1 MAQRNPK
8 AAKKAPTNPKPGRPS
23 TYTAKVADT
32 ICERIADGESLR
44 SICRD
49 ESMPDKA
56 TVFRWLDS
64 KPEFRD
70 QYARAREEQADTL
83 ADEIVTIADEE
94 CTMVRAA
101 KHPTAAKDDEAEL
114 EVVFDSTAVARNKL
128 RVDARKWVAA
138 KLKPKVYGNA
148 VTVKGDPNNP
158 LQVRRAQDFS
168 DDELAAM
175 AVTGASNG

>member
-1 MAQRNPK
+1 MAQRTPK
-8 AAKKAPTNPKPGRPS
+8 RATKANQPAKPGRPS
-23 TYTAKVADT
+23 TFTEKVART

-49 ESMPDKA
+49 DAMPDKS
-56 TVFRWLDS
+56 TVFRWLDE

-138 KLKPKVYGNA
+138 KLKPRVYGNA
-148 VTVKGDPNNP
+148 VTVKGDPHNP
-158 LQVRRAQDFS
+158 LQVRRAQDLS
-168 DDELAAM
+168 DDELAAL
-175 AVTGASNG
+175 AVGASNG

>member
-1 MAQRNPK
+1 MAQRKPG
-8 AAKKAPTNPKPGRPS
+8 AAKKAAKATTNPKPGRPS
-23 TYTAKVADT
+23 TFTDKLADA

-49 ESMPDKA
+49 ASMPDKA
-56 TVFRWLDS
+56 TVFRWLDD

-70 QYARAREEQADTL
+70 QYARAREVQADHM
-83 ADEIVTIADEE
+83 ADEIVEIS
-94 CTMVRAA
+94 
-101 KHPTAAKDDEAEL
+101 DEAAYEDIK
-114 EVVFDSTAVARNKL
+114 VGKKVIGVRFDATAVARNKL

-158 LQVRRAQDFS
+158 LQVRRAQDLT
-168 DDELAAM
+168 DDELAAL
-175 AVTGASNG
+175 AAGVANG